1 MVTIGIDGTQTHL
14 LARLLQQLDRADAMP
29 AKPVITVVRT
39 LHLQDRRFGM
49 LVSRPQMGMPD
60 ELSVG
65 SAHSQSKCQRDTY
78 KYGHGRTLLH
88 IHSPQ

>member
-1 MVTIGIDGTQTHL
+1 MRSRRTWMGSIMVTIGIDGTQTHL

-49 LVSRPQMGMPD
+49 LVSRPQMG
-60 ELSVG
+60 VG
-65 SAHSQSKCQRDTY
+65 STASRVNCPTWRA
-78 KYGHGRTLLH
+78 G
-88 IHSPQ
+88 